1 MEIGKYK
8 DRITICQLTSND
20 DGMGGGETVASDL
33 ITVWANVARI
43 PSSQAIQYGE
53 LYNGIGYNIECRELK
68 THEVTERDG
77 IRYDSKLLSIHSVVP
92 EENKL
97 KIIAFE

>member
-8 DRITICQLTSND
+8 DRITLCQLTSND
-20 DGMGGGETVASDL
+20 DGMGGGETVSSDL
-33 ITVWANVARI
+33 ITVWANVQRI

-68 THEVTERDG
+68 THEITEKNGVTYNG
-77 IRYDSKLLSIHSVVP
+77 KLLNIHSVVK
-92 EENKL
+92 EDNRL